1 MSAEISQRRSGPR
14 PASPG
19 ATLPVRVELVR
30 QLRRRRTMITLGLAV
45 VLPVVLWI
53 AFSVGDSSPGGAT
66 GVSLTD
72 LAQTSGPNFTVFA
85 LFSSASFL
93 FVVVVALFFGDTM
106 ASEASWS
113 SLRYLLTIPVPRVR
127 LLRQK
132 VIVAGLLS
140 SAVLVAL
147 PMVALALGT
156 LVYGDGAYSSP
167 TGETLSYGS
176 AVPRLLLAVA
186 YLAVNLAWVA
196 GVATLFSVVT
206 DAPLGAVGGTV
217 MVSILSQILDT
228 IDALGSIRDALPTHY
243 AMAWSDLLAAD
254 VDAGDMLRGALAG
267 LVWATAFGATA
278 VWWFRRK
285 DVVS

>member
-1 MSAEISQRRSGPR
+1 VSLQEHRLGPR
-14 PASPG
+14 PSSAGS
-19 ATLPVRVELVR
+19 TLPVRVELLR
-30 QLRRRRTMITLGLAV
+30 QLRRRRTQVTLGLAV
-45 VLPVVLWI
+45 VLPFILWI
-53 AFSVGDSSPGGAT
+53 AFSVGRSSPPGQA

-72 LAQTSGPNFTVFA
+72 LAQTSGPNFTAFA

-93 FVVVVALFFGDTM
+93 FVVVVALFFGDTV

-113 SLRYLLTIPVPRVR
+113 SLRYLLAIPVPRVR

-132 VIVAGLLS
+132 VIVAGILS
-140 SAVLVAL
+140 ASVLVLL
-147 PMVALALGT
+147 PVVALALGT

-167 TGETLSYGS
+167 TGESLPYGT
-176 AVPRLLLAVA
+176 AVLRLALVVV
-186 YLAVNLAWVA
+186 YLALYLGWVG
-196 GVATLFSVVT
+196 GVATLLSVAT
-206 DAPLGAVGGTV
+206 DAPLGAVGGAV

-243 AMAWSDLLAAD
+243 DFAWSDLLTLD
-254 VDAGDMLRGALAG
+254 VDAGEVVRGALSG

-285 DVVS
+285 DITS